1 MSASALCGR
10 EGPLLSVSIS
20 VDPRH
25 LESLLEALAQLT
37 FPINPQIYH
46 DAALVYH
53 FPDDHEET
61 EGTTLVEFPAYEA
74 QLGDVRGALGRV
86 RFRSEDGARH
96 RNAGRDSRG
105 ASGGGG
111 AGGSAYVSRYR
122 VKRPARLYGC
132 SAAAGCLC
140 AADEFAVPA

>member
-46 DAALVYH
+46 DAALIYR
-53 FPDDHEET
+53 FPDEPKRRSQHF
-61 EGTTLVEFPAYEA
+61 GRVP
-74 QLGDVRGALGRV
+74 GIRGAAPSRSRRLGGLRL
-86 RFRSEDGARH
+86 RSSKACT
-96 RNAGRDSRG
+96 S
-105 ASGGGG
+105 
-111 AGGSAYVSRYR
+111 
-122 VKRPARLYGC
+122 PACWTR
-132 SAAAGCLC
+132 ST
-140 AADEFAVPA
+140 PSIP